1 MEYGRRYNNAD
12 EDDND
17 PETMQALADRI
28 IDEYLNTTFVNNRGR
43 SSTNIQS
50 VFTPHPVMHPTARPT
65 SQPTPI
71 RENVNVNMRPIY
83 DVEHDAYLTY
93 MLSMRDYMSQHNQLS
108 RTYLQMMNESYTS
121 IQNRHTRTQQPANRG
136 RRDPEVPHRRPVAE
150 TLPRRPVAETLPR
163 RTVAE
168 TLPRR
173 SNATMRNIY
182 TTTIPMTTHR
192 FENVVIRP
200 TPEEVQQA
208 VRQIVYDD
216 AAENISRSCPITLEQ
231 FENGEEISQIIHC
244 GHCFSQEALTN
255 LFQSSVRCPVCRFDI
270 RDTNPDPSRPYSR
283 PRHNRDA
290 ETTTTDQELQAN
302 IENMVNTVTSLI
314 SEHSIRD
321 ISGNFIYSFEIPLTY
336 YDLSSNL
343 LQQNV

>member
-1 MEYGRRYNNAD
+1 MEYVRRYNDAD
-12 EDDND
+12 ENDND

-28 IDEYLNTTFVNNRGR
+28 IDEYLNTTFTFVNDTGR

-50 VFTPHPVMHPTARPT
+50 VFTPQPTAQPT

-71 RENVNVNMRPIY
+71 RENVVPRPVF

-93 MLSMRDYMSQHNQLS
+93 MLSMRDHMSQYNQLS
-108 RTYLQMMNESYTS
+108 RTYLQMMHDSYTS
-121 IQNRHTRTQQPANRG
+121 VQNRHTRTQHPANRG
-136 RRDPEVPHRRPVAE
+136 RRDPDVPHRRTVAETLPRRTVADTRFRRPVAE
-150 TLPRRPVAETLPR
+150 TLPRR
-163 RTVAE
+163 
-168 TLPRR
+168 
-173 SNATMRNIY
+173 SNTTMRNIY
-182 TTTIPMTTHR
+182 ATTIPLTTHR

-200 TPEEVQQA
+200 TQEEVQQA
-208 VRQIVYDD
+208 VRQIVYDH
-216 AAENISRSCPITLEQ
+216 AAENLSRSCPITLEQ
-231 FENGEEISQIIHC
+231 FENGQEISQIIQC

-270 RDTNPDPSRPYSR
+270 RDTNPDPSRSSSR
-283 PRHNRDA
+283 PRHNRDTPT
-290 ETTTTDQELQAN
+290 TTTTDPELQAS

-336 YDLSSNL
+336 YDLSANGF
-343 LQQNV
+343 Q